1 MSVLKISEENF
12 EEEVMKTEKTVI
24 LDFYADWCGPC
35 KMMSPIIDGVAEELG
50 EEVKVGK
57 VNTDENLELAQKF
70 NIEEVHQGIRIK
82 IDVLKN
88 IIEKYSL
95 SKDEFVYI
103 GDDIN
108 DLECLEFAKYKLT
121 VEHAPQKIKQIQGI
135 QVIQAT
141 AGNGA
146 FREVADCLTN

>member
-12 EEEVMKTEKTVI
+12 EEEVMKSEKTVI

-70 NIEEVHQGIRIK
+70 NIMSIPTIMIFKGGNVVK
-82 IDVLKN
+82 T
-88 IIEKYSL
+88 
-95 SKDEFVYI
+95 FV
-103 GDDIN
+103 GVTDKTELIN
-108 DLECLEFAKYKLT
+108 AVK
-121 VEHAPQKIKQIQGI
+121 
-135 QVIQAT
+135 
-141 AGNGA
+141 
-146 FREVADCLTN
+146 

>member
-12 EEEVMKTEKTVI
+12 EEEVMKSEKTVI

-70 NIEEVHQGIRIK
+70 NIMSIPTIMIFKGGNVVKTFVGVTDKTELINEIK
-82 IDVLKN
+82 
-88 IIEKYSL
+88 
-95 SKDEFVYI
+95 
-103 GDDIN
+103 
-108 DLECLEFAKYKLT
+108 
-121 VEHAPQKIKQIQGI
+121 
-135 QVIQAT
+135 
-141 AGNGA
+141 
-146 FREVADCLTN
+146 